1 METLENST
9 HVHMVFFSPNERF
22 TANGDIFFLSF
33 SSDLLFAEDA
43 LLQDARGI
51 VKLIRKRIQ
60 RELHNGMTKRRR
72 KRGLWQQF
80 QVVIVVEKSKG
91 ACRRGRGT

>member
-1 METLENST
+1 
-9 HVHMVFFSPNERF
+9 MV
-22 TANGDIFFLSF
+22 TYFLSF

-60 RELHNGMTKRRR
+60 RELHNDMTKRRR
-72 KRGLWQQF
+72 K
-80 QVVIVVEKSKG
+80 
-91 ACRRGRGT
+91 